1 MTIFPSGFRPMK
13 GEPIDFRPGQKHSLD
28 RVDFSRSMLYSV
40 KMDGVRVLTQ
50 QVHNPAYSAH
60 LLEFPNKFLQEEL
73 RKAPPGIE
81 GELMVRDQFGR
92 WLPCSKVSG
101 FCSSHTKEFDFQL
114 FLFDIWCFPSATYE
128 QRYHTLISNIDEW
141 RTKCPRLSV
150 IPQVQVSSGDE
161 VSRLECESL
170 IAGFEGGILRAA
182 RSAYKYGRS
191 TFTEHGLLKLKRYID
206 EEGTIVGFEELYTN
220 NNEPTNSPL
229 GLTKRGTSLRG
240 LSPAG
245 TLGAVIVRNP
255 KYSKE
260 FRVGGG
266 FTLAE
271 RDEIWNNQAR
281 YLGAQITYKFQEYGT
296 MDVPRQP
303 VFKGFRPKYI

>member
-1 MTIFPSGFRPMK
+1 MNNGIIPSLAISTSG
-13 GEPIDFRPGQKHSLD
+13 GL
-28 RVDFSRSMLYSV
+28 SV
-40 KMDGVRVLTQ
+40 QDYPSFLRFKSALETRLADLSANLLSQVLKEE
-50 QVHNPAYSAH
+50 YSAR
-60 LLEFPNKFLQEEL
+60 LDL
-73 RKAPPGIE
+73 R
-81 GELMVRDQFGR
+81 
-92 WLPCSKVSG
+92 
-101 FCSSHTKEFDFQL
+101 
-114 FLFDIWCFPSATYE
+114 
-128 QRYHTLISNIDEW
+128 IS
-141 RTKCPRLSV
+141 
-150 IPQVQVSSGDE
+150 
-161 VSRLECESL
+161 
-170 IAGFEGGILRAA
+170 
-182 RSAYKYGRS
+182 
-191 TFTEHGLLKLKRYID
+191 ID